1 MSFIPTSSSAS
12 TVSDLRSW
20 ISNELIRVSN
30 AFTTSSQTTNI
41 PVINAAPSK
50 PQIGDVVFADGTNW
64 NPSGGRGLYYYDS
77 SGWVK
82 IA

>member
-1 MSFIPTSSSAS
+1 MSFIPTNSSAS
-12 TVSDLRSW
+12 TVSDLRTW

-30 AFTTSSQTTNI
+30 AFTTSSQTTTI
-41 PVINAAPSK
+41 PVLTAAPSK

-64 NPSGGRGLYYYDS
+64 NPNAGRGLYYYDS
-77 SGWVK
+77 AWVK